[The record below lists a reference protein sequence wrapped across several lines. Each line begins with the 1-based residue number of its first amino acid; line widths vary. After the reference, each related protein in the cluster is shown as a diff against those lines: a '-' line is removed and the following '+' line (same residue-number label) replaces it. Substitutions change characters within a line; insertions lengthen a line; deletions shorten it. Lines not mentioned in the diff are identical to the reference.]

1 MAAGAHIATSPAPG
15 RWSRLRAW
23 WWDPEADVN
32 LQRWLGIAALIA
44 VVGALERQVLLMLL
58 ALAVALAG
66 LGARLWWDHAF
77 RNLTFSRSFS
87 TRRAFYNDEVTLELT
102 VVNTKP
108 LPITRF
114 EVADEVSTNLLV
126 QHHVLDRSQRPDRR
140 LLRSVF
146 SLGMYERVVYR
157 YRIDCRHRGWHR
169 FGPALATA
177 VDPFG
182 IVSRRN
188 ELPQDE
194 GFLVYPR
201 IVPVTSPI
209 VPPRQP
215 YGDFKPAQRLIE
227 DPMRMAGV
235 REYVP
240 GDSPRRIHWRA
251 TARTGVM
258 QTRVFE
264 PSASPIAAIFLDTI
278 TFSYLWEGQNSD
290 LLELAITVTASIAT
304 QMLAERQQV
313 GLYANA
319 PIPERS
325 RTLRVPPGRRPGQ
338 MTRIL
343 ESLAMLTPAFG
354 DRIEHMVMEEMPRLP
369 WGAAVVIVT
378 TRVTDAMQRTLLR
391 LSRASGSQRFVLVV
405 VGDEPEIVPEFR
417 KRVAVYHM
425 AGEEAWD
432 AIERITLT
440 RIV

>member
-1 MAAGAHIATSPAPG
+1 MAARAQVATPKLPG
-15 RWSRLRAW
+15 RWTRLREW

-32 LQRWLGIAALIA
+32 IQRWLGVA
-44 VVGALERQVLLMLL
+44 VLLAVIGAFLKQPLLFLL
-58 ALAVALAG
+58 AFGVAVAG
-66 LGARLWWDHAF
+66 LGARLWWDNAF
-77 RNLTFSRSFS
+77 RNLTFTRSFS
-87 TRRAFYNDEVTLELT
+87 KTRAFYADELTMELT

-114 EVADEVSTNLLV
+114 EVSDEVTANLDIER
-126 QHHVLDRSQRPDRR
+126 QVLERSERSDRR
-140 LLRSVF
+140 LMRSVF

-157 YRIDCRHRGWHR
+157 YRIHCHHRGWHR
-169 FGPALATA
+169 FGPAKAVA

-182 IVSRRN
+182 IVSRRQ
-188 ELPQDE
+188 EIPYAE

-201 IVPVTSPI
+201 IVPVTSLI

-215 YGDFKPAQRLIE
+215 YGDFRPSQQLIE

-264 PSASPIAAIFLDTI
+264 PTASPIAAIFLDTI

-290 LLELAITVTASIAT
+290 LLELAITVTASLST
-304 QMLAERQQV
+304 QLLADRHQV
-313 GLYANA
+313 GFYANA

-325 RTLRVPPGRRPGQ
+325 RTVRVPPGRRPGQ
-338 MTRIL
+338 TTRIL
-343 ESLAMLTPAFG
+343 ENLAMLTPAFG
-354 DRIEHMVMEEMPRLP
+354 ERIEEMVVKELPRLP

-378 TRVTDAMQRTLLR
+378 TRVTEAMQRTLLR
-391 LSRASGSQRFVLVV
+391 LSRTSGSQRFVLVV
-405 VGDEPEIVPEFR
+405 VGDVPELVPEFR
-417 KRVAVYHM
+417 KRIAVHHM
-425 AGEEAWD
+425 GAEEAWNV
-432 AIERITLT
+432 IEHISLT
-440 RIV
+440 RLV